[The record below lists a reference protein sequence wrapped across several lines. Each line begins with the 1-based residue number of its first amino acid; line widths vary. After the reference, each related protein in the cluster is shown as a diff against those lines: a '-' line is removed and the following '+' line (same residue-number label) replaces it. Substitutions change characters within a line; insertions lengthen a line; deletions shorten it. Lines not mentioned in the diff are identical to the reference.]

1 MDRDKIIQIPSEM
14 RTLKEMAKI
23 SLTGGK
29 INSIAELEDGKKD
42 HPLTIEIETLHLTEE
57 INLIPGTGGTKQ
69 DHCILKTMDQ
79 HQIEGPRPEVHMRT
93 AETMG

>member
-14 RTLKEMAKI
+14 RTLKEMAKV

-57 INLIPGTGGTKQ
+57 INLIPGTGRTKR
-69 DHCILKTMDQ
+69 DHCILDQ
-79 HQIEGPRPEVHMRT
+79 HQIKGPRPEFHMRT
-93 AETMG
+93 TKTMG